1 MTGFGAKISQ
11 DISPS
16 VMASGTPTTAYG
28 INAEGLRRRGFS
40 PDQITGI
47 KRAYKTVYRSGLT
60 LE

>member
-11 DISPS
+11 DISPF

-47 KRAYKTVYRSGLT
+47 KRAYKTV
-60 LE
+60 